1 MECDAKYENDVL
13 DFDISSGTAVK
24 AKQEINKSKNRYL
37 NMRNIF
43 KMKVLLNSYH
53 NRWHRSYLRCFST
66 QLSNLDFLRR
76 PRTPFDSSLKTRIA
90 LYNNLG
96 WRL

>member
-13 DFDISSGTAVK
+13 EFDISSGTTVK

-43 KMKVLLNSYH
+43 KMNGSLIK
-53 NRWHRSYLRCFST
+53 
-66 QLSNLDFLRR
+66 FL
-76 PRTPFDSSLKTRIA
+76 P
-90 LYNNLG
+90 
-96 WRL
+96 